1 MQRIDT
7 KRACEHEAVFG
18 ASGSGKSY
26 YVKQIVKGW
35 KRALIWDPDDEYGE
49 VPGVITA
56 RTTSEVTKLMERKEV
71 RIRYVVPA
79 ATEKSTLEK
88 CFNFVSLAAF
98 IWGNCLLIGEEIADV
113 TTPSKAAG
121 GWGTALRRGRKRG
134 VKVVGVSQRPAEC
147 DKTLFTQ
154 ARHIRTGRLDGEGDK
169 KRLADTLGVPVEW
182 VKQLGP
188 LEFLTVD
195 RTTGQLKAGIKGKA
209 TVIRKD
215 WQSEI
220 VTKVTE

>member
-49 VPGVITA
+49 VPSVQLA
-56 RTTSEVTKLMERKEV
+56 RSPSQVLELMKRKAV
-71 RIRYVVPA
+71 RIRYVPA
-79 ATEKSTLEK
+79 TIDRKLLEK
-88 CFNFVSLAAF
+88 CFDFISLAAF
-98 IWGNCLLIGEEIADV
+98 IWGNCLYVGEEIADV

-121 GWGTALRRGRKRG
+121 GWGTVLRRGRKRG

-154 ARHIRTGRLDGEGDK
+154 ARHIRTGRLDGEGDMQ
-169 KRLADTLGVPVEW
+169 RLATTLRVPLAW
-182 VKQLGP
+182 VQQLGP

-195 RTTGQLKAGIKGKA
+195 RTTGELKAGIKGKA

>member
-49 VPGVITA
+49 APGVQLA
-56 RTTSEVTKLMERKEV
+56 RSPSQVLELMKRKAV
-71 RIRYVVPA
+71 RIRYVPA
-79 ATEKSTLEK
+79 TIDRKLLEK
-88 CFNFVSLAAF
+88 CFDFISLAAF
-98 IWGNCLLIGEEIADV
+98 IWGNCLYVGEEIADV

-121 GWGTALRRGRKRG
+121 GWGVVLRRGRKRG

-154 ARHIRTGRLDGEGDK
+154 ARHIRTGRLDGEGDMQ
-169 KRLADTLGVPVEW
+169 RLATTLRVPLAW
-182 VKQLGP
+182 VQQLGP

>member
-49 VPGVITA
+49 VPGVQLA
-56 RTTSEVTKLMERKEV
+56 RSPSQVLELMKRKAV
-71 RIRYVVPA
+71 RIRYVPA
-79 ATEKSTLEK
+79 TIERKLLEK
-88 CFNFVSLAAF
+88 CFDFISLAAF
-98 IWGNCLLIGEEIADV
+98 IWGNCLYVGEEIADV

-121 GWGTALRRGRKRG
+121 GWGTVLRRGRKRG

-154 ARHIRTGRLDGEGDK
+154 ARYIRTGRLDGEGDK
-169 KRLADTLGVPVEW
+169 QRLAVSLGVPVEW
-182 VKQLGP
+182 VRRLGP

-195 RTTGQLKAGIKGKA
+195 RTTGELKAGIKSKT

-215 WQSEI
+215 WQSDI